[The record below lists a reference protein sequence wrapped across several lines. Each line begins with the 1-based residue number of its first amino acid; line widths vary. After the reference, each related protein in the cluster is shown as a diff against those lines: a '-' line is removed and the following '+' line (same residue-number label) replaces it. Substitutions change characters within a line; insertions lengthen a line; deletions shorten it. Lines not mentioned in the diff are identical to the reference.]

1 MNETDIR
8 RQFYIKIIARAI
20 QELIIFTNVV
30 DTHDDFDEVKILTF
44 LKISETKKTHFLSYR
59 VIIVSFLSLG
69 GIIKKITNDHP
80 IIFFG
85 ISYSLHR
92 IRMLKRFE
100 LYLQR

>member
-59 VIIVSFLSLG
+59 LIIVSFLSLG

-85 ISYSLHR
+85 ISYSPEHYVEK
-92 IRMLKRFE
+92 I
-100 LYLQR
+100 